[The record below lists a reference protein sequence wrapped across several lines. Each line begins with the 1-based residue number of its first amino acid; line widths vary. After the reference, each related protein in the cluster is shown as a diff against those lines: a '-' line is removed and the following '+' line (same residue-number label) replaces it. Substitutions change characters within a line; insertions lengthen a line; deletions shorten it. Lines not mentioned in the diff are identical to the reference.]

1 MDELVAWYR
10 QQLDDDRRAAIHM
23 TRWDD
28 DLLKAIHDP
37 DVRRYVNQVADPETV
52 LADVAAK
59 RAILDST
66 VGELERLGNMPPEAH
81 IMADEVVKALASA
94 YRHRPGWK
102 QEWEA

>member
-10 QQLDDDRRAAIHM
+10 KQLDDDRRAAIHM

-28 DLLKAIHDP
+28 DFLEAIHDP

-59 RAILDST
+59 KKLLAALEDMAQDDYNPWAWNHIAILA
-66 VGELERLGNMPPEAH
+66 R
-81 IMADEVVKALASA
+81 A

-102 QEWEA
+102 TEWEA